1 MEAIHI
7 GKGKETLMEVPKA
20 PVYLTDEAKKH
31 WNEIGIVLAKNDL
44 LKEKFL
50 THLVVMSEAMAQL
63 EFSLRE
69 IKKANKLKY
78 GTGYFQ
84 KFASGAYNVSV
95 FVTLKEKA
103 IDDILKCC
111 KAFGLDPRSEK
122 DLKIENNQLD
132 LFTQLMES
140 KKSS

>member
-1 MEAIHI
+1 MNVVHV
-7 GKGKETLMEVPKA
+7 GKGKETLTEVPKA

-31 WNEIGIVLAKNDL
+31 WNEVGGILAKNDL

-50 THLVVMSEAMAQL
+50 THLEVFSEAKAQW
-63 EFSLRE
+63 EFALRE
-69 IKKANKLKY
+69 IKKANKEKY

-84 KFASGAYNVSV
+84 KFASGASNVSV
-95 FVTLKEKA
+95 FVSLKEKA
-103 IDDILKCC
+103 IDDIMKCC

-122 DLKIENNQLD
+122 DLKIETGQLD
-132 LFTQLMES
+132 LFAELMKQ

>member
-1 MEAIHI
+1 MEAVHI
-7 GKGKETLMEVPKA
+7 GKGKETLIQVPKA

-31 WNEIGIVLAKNDL
+31 WYEVGAILAKNDL

-50 THLVVMSEAMAQL
+50 THLEVLSEAKAQL

-69 IKKANKLKY
+69 IKKANKEKY

-84 KFASGAYNVSV
+84 KFSSGASNVSV

-103 IDDILKCC
+103 VDDILKCC

-122 DLKIENNQLD
+122 DLKVETGQYNLFEELMNQ
-132 LFTQLMES
+132 